1 MTRNSMSDHE
11 LDRLLAMA
19 SKPVAPEGAEA
30 RLMAKLNPENVIAF
44 RQRQGAE
51 RSALS
56 WLAALPLA
64 ASLAFGLWL
73 GIAGVGANLL
83 PESLGGDSVAA
94 IDDAAVSG
102 IDEAEAMAEES
113 QT

>member
-1 MTRNSMSDHE
+1 MTRNTMTDHE

-30 RLMAKLNPENVIAF
+30 RMMAKLDPENVIAF
-44 RQRQGAE
+44 RPRPEAW
-51 RSALS
+51 RSTLS

-73 GIAGVGANLL
+73 GIAGVGTSYL

-94 IDDAAVSG
+94 IDDSAVSG